1 MKTETM
7 TNQNGLYSPEQQ
19 QKLYVKEG
27 WLNFDY
33 IKQKPAWLITIIG
46 KRQVGKTYGTLQ
58 LMLKDNLKHILL
70 RRTTAELD
78 TICASSDLNPYQVFE
93 PEFKVDLFK
102 SGKRLCQICDY
113 AEDEQGKRQ
122 PIEQRGIATSLA
134 EIAHVRGFNGSL
146 FTDLVFDEFIP
157 EKGVIVKRSEGD
169 SFLNAYTTING
180 NRELEGKPPLRAWL
194 LANTN
199 NINSP
204 VLEALNLTDDILYM
218 RRKGKE
224 ELLTDNGVY
233 IIQPKSEIVT
243 ARRKETALMRQVSK
257 NSEFYG
263 MAIENEFAYDQSP
276 YIKTIPIKHLTP
288 VFNYADIMYCWQT
301 SEGFYMCR
309 SKGKVPA
316 SCRYDSSRTDR
327 EKLSMD
333 FSQLKPY
340 YYAGL
345 IYFAD
350 MRLLSLF
357 KSIFGID

>member
-1 MKTETM
+1 MK
-7 TNQNGLYSPEQQ
+7 NDNLYTA
-19 QKLYVKEG
+19 EG

-33 IKQKPAWLITIIG
+33 IKSKNAWLIVIIG

-58 LMLKDNLKHILL
+58 LMLRDNIKFILL
-70 RRTTAELD
+70 RRTLSELK
-78 TICASSDLNPYQVFE
+78 TISTNNDLNPFIKFE
-93 PEFKVDLFK
+93 PEFKTDLFNAGEGFF
-102 SGKRLCQICDY
+102 SISDYTDEGGKQTPTK
-113 AEDEQGKRQ
+113 E
-122 PIEQRGIATSLA
+122 RGLATSLGK
-134 EIAHVRGFNGSL
+134 IAGVRGFDGSR
-146 FTDLVFDEFIP
+146 FTDVVFDEFIP
-157 EKGVIVKRSEGD
+157 EKGVIRRKSEGENI
-169 SFLNAYTTING
+169 LNAYTTISG
-180 NRELEGKPPLRAWL
+180 NRELDGDPPLRLWL

-199 NINSP
+199 DINSP
-204 VLEALNLTDDILYM
+204 ILEALNLTDDILYM
-218 RRKGKE
+218 RRKDKE
-224 ELLTDNGVY
+224 EMLLDDGTL
-233 IIQPKSEIVT
+233 IIQPKSEIIT
-243 ARRKETALMRQVSK
+243 AKRENTVLMRRISK
-257 NSEFYG
+257 KSEFYG
-263 MAIENEFAYDQSP
+263 MAMENEFAYDQSP

-309 SKGKVPA
+309 SKGKVPS
-316 SCRYDSSRTDR
+316 SCRYDSSRTDK